1 MNETTLTAHALTP
14 ADHLPA
20 PDRPPAGERQRTS
33 SSSRKGSAASMPA
46 CGHAAPAAHEEWP
59 EFAVERLSALAA
71 GEDLVARLR
80 LAMIRLTRQLRR
92 ADPAG
97 LSVAAVS
104 ALTTIALRGQM
115 TLGELAEAERLQSPS
130 VTRIVD
136 RLEEAGLVRR
146 VPCLEDR
153 RIIRAVATEAG
164 HRVLEERWCEG
175 NAFLAERIAGLDSAE
190 QESLHSTV
198 GLLEALVGES
208 RPGDP
213 LDALD

>member
-1 MNETTLTAHALTP
+1 MLTAPAREPVGGRTP
-14 ADHLPA
+14 CTG
-20 PDRPPAGERQRTS
+20 RGAGDGDTRDQ
-33 SSSRKGSAASMPA
+33 
-46 CGHAAPAAHEEWP
+46 WP
-59 EFAVERLSALAA
+59 ELAAEGLAALAA

-80 LAMIRLTRQLRR
+80 LAMVRLTRQLRR
-92 ADPAG
+92 ADPVG
-97 LSVAAVS
+97 LSLAAVS

-146 VPCLEDR
+146 VPCREDR
-153 RIIRAVATEAG
+153 RIVRAVATAEG

-175 NAFLAERIAGLDSAE
+175 NAFLADRIASLRPGEQASLRSA
-190 QESLHSTV
+190 V
-198 GLLEALVGES
+198 RLLEALVGES

-213 LDALD
+213 LA

>member
-1 MNETTLTAHALTP
+1 MNDTLTVSAHDP
-14 ADHLPA
+14 A
-20 PDRPPAGERQRTS
+20 RRRRPAGDPS
-33 SSSRKGSAASMPA
+33 A
-46 CGHAAPAAHEEWP
+46 CGGDGGGAEAHEPWP
-59 EFAVERLSALAA
+59 CFAADTLSALAS

-97 LSVAAVS
+97 LSLAAVS

-136 RLEEAGLVRR
+136 RLEEAGLVQR
-146 VPCLEDR
+146 VPCHEDR

-164 HRVLEERWCEG
+164 HRLLEERWCEG
-175 NAFLAERIAGLDSAE
+175 NAFLATRIASLHPSE
-190 QESLHSTV
+190 RESLQGAV
-198 GLLEALVGES
+198 GLLEALVGEG
-208 RPGDP
+208 RPGAP
-213 LDALD
+213 LD

>member
-1 MNETTLTAHALTP
+1 MNET
-14 ADHLPA
+14 LPA
-20 PDRPPAGERQRTS
+20 PALAAGACDHDGGPGAAGEPWPRL
-33 SSSRKGSAASMPA
+33 AAA
-46 CGHAAPAAHEEWP
+46 K
-59 EFAVERLSALAA
+59 LSALAS

-97 LSVAAVS
+97 LSLAAVS

-146 VPCLEDR
+146 VPGREDR
-153 RIIRAVATEAG
+153 RIVRAVATEAG
-164 HRVLEERWCEG
+164 HQLLEERWCEG
-175 NAFLAERIAGLDSAE
+175 NAFLAARLASLGPAE
-190 QESLHSTV
+190 HASLHSAV

-208 RPGDP
+208 PPGDP
-213 LDALD
+213 LD